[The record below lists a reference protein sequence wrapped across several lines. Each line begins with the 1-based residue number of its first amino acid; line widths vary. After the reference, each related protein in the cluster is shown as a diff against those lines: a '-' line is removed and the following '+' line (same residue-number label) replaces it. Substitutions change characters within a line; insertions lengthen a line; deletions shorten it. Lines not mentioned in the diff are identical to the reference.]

1 VRLLER
7 LIGLDMKLA
16 QYETGKAF
24 CDAVV
29 ADGGIERLNIAWTAP
44 ELLPTP
50 EELKDPPLW
59 IGRTRVPAVTSA

>member
-1 VRLLER
+1 VIER

-29 ADGGIERLNIAWTAP
+29 ADGGIDRLNIAWTAAS
-44 ELLPTP
+44 LLPSP
-50 EELKDPPLW
+50 VELKDPSQWLE
-59 IGRTRVPAVTSA
+59 RTRVPAVTSA